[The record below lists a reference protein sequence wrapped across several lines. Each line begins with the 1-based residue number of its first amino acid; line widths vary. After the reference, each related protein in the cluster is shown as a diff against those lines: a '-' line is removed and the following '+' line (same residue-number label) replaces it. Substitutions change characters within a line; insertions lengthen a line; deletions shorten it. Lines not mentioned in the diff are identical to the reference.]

1 MCDMELALPLRARV
15 KAVCITRKQLSRPAL
30 KSSVCGMSDVSTP
43 DRVVPLKFFNLRGW
57 KC

>member
-1 MCDMELALPLRARV
+1 MLKQCV
-15 KAVCITRKQLSRPAL
+15 YSRKQLSRPAL
-30 KSSVCGMSDVSTP
+30 KSAVCGMSDVSTP